1 MKAFTGLPTS
11 TYLKVADEAKLQLS
25 DLLKLV
31 PALEAGLLPPYIAR
45 YRTDLSAGLDEEQ
58 LHEIQGRLQF
68 FLELEDR
75 RVTILSVI
83 GQQNK
88 LTPELRKSIETAV
101 ERREI
106 EDLYVPFRQKRRTA
120 ADEAVENGLE
130 PLARFLWEQ
139 QPPDADIEGI
149 AQGYVDAE
157 KGIAEKGILDASSAL
172 RRARHIV
179 ARWLGEG
186 AELRGALRPM
196 ALTESRLV
204 VSKGSRWNADA
215 SLRKKFAWLA
225 NYSSAIPKVGWRQ
238 TLALRR
244 AVRDG
249 ALDFEIVLPEN
260 QAVTHL
266 LDRLLH
272 DRKSLFCLQ
281 LGAAAKEAYEEYLAP
296 VLRSE
301 VLQTINDR
309 GDQEAAAVFKKNLK
323 KTLLAPAAGPLPV
336 IGLETSRPGGWR
348 AAVVAAD
355 GSFLEGAIV
364 RGGEQSGSRTQVT
377 TVATTKQEG
386 DSESP
391 AADVP
396 HDSGTSDQPVSL
408 RDESPAATEEATD
421 ASRNGTVE
429 ASGNEAATAAEPP
442 ETPNQQSP
450 GSGDS
455 PQADS
460 AADSTDSA
468 SRATGT
474 SADVTSPETVTEAVT
489 DEVAGAPEKY
499 PAPPETAPTTDPE
512 SEPPTAEEAAG
523 LESSQAPQVIAAET
537 GSTAAKPQ
545 EEPDDDASLAPSDV
559 SPGKPQSANKQ
570 PSANGVVV
578 ATPSG
583 SLSDLIRKHAVGA
596 VVISNGP
603 GLRQTERF
611 VRSAIRDAGA
621 PKIFW
626 STVNEAGSWIYATS
640 KNSRR
645 ETSGAEAAIRSAI
658 SLARRLQ
665 DPLSELIK
673 IDPRLLGIGQYHAEV
688 DPAKLRTQ
696 LRLAVQTCVHRVG
709 VDLNT
714 ASIDLLACVAGIST
728 RVAKR
733 IVDYRNKK
741 GRFANR
747 GEFKNVPGISDRLYQ
762 QAIGFLRVH
771 DGDNPLDSTGM
782 HPESY
787 DAAEKLLAAA
797 SVSAQEALQNPAALD
812 SVNIDEIEAGDH
824 GQERLRALVDE
835 FRSRG
840 RSPRKSFEA
849 PKPAVDLIAAEDLKA
864 GVTVEGVVANVTE
877 FGAFVD
883 IGADQDG
890 LVHNSHLSEQL
901 LKDGK
906 AGIKAGDRIS
916 VRVLAVD
923 KEAGRIS
930 LTTKDP
936 AELARAKR
944 AAGPRPNRPPSRPR
958 SPSESGRSSEP
969 RRRKGPG
976 RESAVA
982 QRLFGPDSKEIARE
996 AAKIKKLSMDQ
1007 KLSLLQSKFQTKI

>member
-11 TYLKVADEAKLQLS
+11 TFLKVAAEAKLQLS

-58 LHEIQGRLQF
+58 LHEIQGRLQY
-68 FLELEDR
+68 FLDFEDR

-83 GQQNK
+83 SQQNK

-101 ERREI
+101 ERREL
-106 EDLYVPFRQKRRTA
+106 EDLYLPFRQRRRTA
-120 ADEAVENGLE
+120 ADEAVEKGLE

-139 QPPDADIEGI
+139 QPPDADIEGV

-157 KGIAEKGILDASSAL
+157 KGIEDASSAL
-172 RRARHIV
+172 RGARHIV

-204 VSKGSRWNADA
+204 VSKGSRWKADA
-215 SLRKKFAWLA
+215 SLRKKFDWLA

-244 AVRDG
+244 AVRDA
-249 ALDFEIVLPEN
+249 ALDFEIILPEN

-281 LGAAAKEAYEEYLAP
+281 LGAAAKEAYQEYLAP

-301 VLQTINDR
+301 VLQSLNDR
-309 GDQEAAAVFKKNLK
+309 GDHEAAAVFKKNLK
-323 KTLLAPAAGPLPV
+323 KVLLSPAAGPLPV

-364 RGGEQSGSRTQVT
+364 RGGEQPASGAPASRDTKT
-377 TVATTKQEG
+377 KLDGDRESSAAKLPDGSGKADRAVASSV
-386 DSESP
+386 DSQTAS
-391 AADVP
+391 
-396 HDSGTSDQPVSL
+396 
-408 RDESPAATEEATD
+408 EEAAN
-421 ASRNGTVE
+421 ASRNGSAE
-429 ASGNEAATAAEPP
+429 AGGEEAATPTEAP
-442 ETPNQQSP
+442 ETQDQQSSGFEELP
-450 GSGDS
+450 GSG
-455 PQADS
+455 S
-460 AADSTDSA
+460 AARSTDSA
-468 SRATGT
+468 PQATGIPAQLANPDAT
-474 SADVTSPETVTEAVT
+474 TDETGKDPSEPEISTTDGEGESKTAEGSAEPESIQVSQAVT
-489 DEVAGAPEKY
+489 VETE
-499 PAPPETAPTTDPE
+499 PAT
-512 SEPPTAEEAAG
+512 
-523 LESSQAPQVIAAET
+523 
-537 GSTAAKPQ
+537 AKPQ
-545 EEPDDDASLAPSDV
+545 EESADAASASRSDDSA
-559 SPGKPQSANKQ
+559 GKPGSASKQ
-570 PSANGVVV
+570 PSANGVAAV
-578 ATPSG
+578 TPLG
-583 SLSDLIRKHAVGA
+583 SLSELIRKHGVSA

-611 VRSAIRDAGA
+611 VRGAIRDAGA

-640 KNSRR
+640 KSSRR
-645 ETSGAEAAIRSAI
+645 ENSGTEAAIRSAI

-696 LRLAVQTCVHRVG
+696 LRLAVQACVHQIG

-714 ASIDLLACVAGIST
+714 APVDLLACVAGMTT

-733 IVDYRNKK
+733 IVDYRIKK
-741 GRFANR
+741 GKFTSR
-747 GEFKNVPGISDRLYQ
+747 EELKDVPGISDRLYQ
-762 QAIGFLRVH
+762 QAVGFLRVY
-771 DGDNPLDSTGM
+771 DGENPLDSTGM

-787 DAAEKLLAAA
+787 EAAEKILAAA
-797 SVSAQEALQNPAALD
+797 SVSAQEALQNPVALD
-812 SVNIDEIEAGDH
+812 SVNIDELEAGDH
-824 GQERLRALVDE
+824 GHERLRALVDE
-835 FRSRG
+835 FRTRG
-840 RSPRKSFEA
+840 RNPRKPFEA

-864 GVTVEGVVANVTE
+864 GLTVEGVVANVTE

-906 AGIKAGDRIS
+906 AGMKAGDRIS

-923 KEAGRIS
+923 KAAGRIS

-944 AAGPRPNRPPSRPR
+944 AAGPRPNRPPSR
-958 SPSESGRSSEP
+958 SSFPSERGRSGEP
-969 RRRKGPG
+969 RRRKSPA
-976 RESAVA
+976 RELAVA
-982 QRLFGPDSKEIARE
+982 QRLFGPDSKEKARE
-996 AAKIKKLSMDQ
+996 AAKVKKLSIDQ
-1007 KLSLLQSKFQTKI
+1007 KLSLLESKFRTKI